1 MYMGGE
7 LFFGHVLTKGSHII
21 GFLNQS
27 PIIEAYLS
35 IFTISCDIKKQNILG
50 EEGKYIIVEISQF

>member
-1 MYMGGE
+1 MGGE
-7 LFFGHVLTKGSHII
+7 LIYLGVLTKGSHII

-27 PIIEAYLS
+27 PIIEVYLS
-35 IFTISCDIKKQNILG
+35 IFTILCHIKKQNILE